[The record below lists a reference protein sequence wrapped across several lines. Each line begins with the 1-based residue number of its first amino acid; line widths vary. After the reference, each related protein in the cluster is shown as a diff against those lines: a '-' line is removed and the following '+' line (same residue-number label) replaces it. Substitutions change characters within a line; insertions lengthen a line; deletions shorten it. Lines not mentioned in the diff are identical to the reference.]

1 VIGVL
6 WQRYLMRG
14 VEGPIFNR
22 SVIWLYII
30 KVIKITLIF
39 IAVTFILLI
48 FIRNFIDPQGL
59 DGFHKFLALVFM
71 ELQDPI
77 AIKALNPLLW
87 LVWFAKSVFFIW
99 LGHRISLCLPAAAI
113 GKYISLRESWR
124 KTSELKGQILL
135 LAGVEVLVYFGI
147 SAADS
152 WVSALIGAVVSAMIL
167 GLLQT

>member
-1 VIGVL
+1 MIGVL
-6 WQRYLMRG
+6 WHRYLMRG

-59 DGFHKFLALVFM
+59 DGFHKLLALVFM

-77 AIKALNPLLW
+77 AITALNPLLW

-99 LGHRISLCLPAAAI
+99 LGHRISRCLAAAAI
-113 GKYISLRESWR
+113 GKNMSLRESWR
-124 KTSELKGQILL
+124 KTSEIKGQILL
-135 LAGVEVLVYFGI
+135 LAGLEVLVYFGI
-147 SAADS
+147 PAAVS
-152 WVSALIGAVVSAMIL
+152 WVSALNGAVVPAMIL
-167 GLLQT
+167 GLL

>member
-1 VIGVL
+1 MIGVL
-6 WQRYLMRG
+6 WHRYLMRG

-59 DGFHKFLALVFM
+59 DGFHKLLALVFM

-77 AIKALNPLLW
+77 AITALNPLLR
-87 LVWFAKSVFFIW
+87 LVWFAKSVFLFG
-99 LGHRISLCLPAAAI
+99 LGIGSACACLP
-113 GKYISLRESWR
+113 LP
-124 KTSELKGQILL
+124 
-135 LAGVEVLVYFGI
+135 LANI
-147 SAADS
+147 
-152 WVSALIGAVVSAMIL
+152 
-167 GLLQT
+167 

>member
-6 WQRYLMRG
+6 WHRYLMRG

-87 LVWFAKSVFFIW
+87 LVWFAKSVFLFGLGIGSAGAW
-99 LGHRISLCLPAAAI
+99 LPR
-113 GKYISLRESWR
+113 
-124 KTSELKGQILL
+124 L
-135 LAGVEVLVYFGI
+135 LAKI
-147 SAADS
+147 
-152 WVSALIGAVVSAMIL
+152 
-167 GLLQT
+167 

>member
-1 VIGVL
+1 MIGVL
-6 WQRYLMRG
+6 WHRYLMRG

-30 KVIKITLIF
+30 KVIKITFIF

-59 DGFHKFLALVFM
+59 DGFHKLLALVFR
-71 ELQDPI
+71 ELQDLI
-77 AIKALNPLLW
+77 AITALNPLLW
-87 LVWFAKSVFFIW
+87 LFLVYKICFFIW

-124 KTSELKGQILL
+124 KTSEIKGQILL
-135 LAGVEVLVYFGI
+135 LASLEVLVYRGI
-147 SAADS
+147 STAVS